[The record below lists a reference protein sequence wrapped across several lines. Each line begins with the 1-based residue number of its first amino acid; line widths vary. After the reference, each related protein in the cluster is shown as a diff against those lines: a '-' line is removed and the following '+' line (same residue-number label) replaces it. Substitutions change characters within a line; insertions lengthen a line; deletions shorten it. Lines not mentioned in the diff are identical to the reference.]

1 MRNVF
6 KDPELEERFQK
17 DGYVIVPFLSPEKVK
32 ALQLAYRDSLAR
44 SGGLINSEHISY
56 DFTFIDQNKAYK
68 EEVFSII
75 QQAFEEEQSL
85 YLDRYLPI
93 IANFIRKRPH
103 LGEVP
108 LHQNWAFVDELL
120 CSSISIWCPLVN
132 SHQANGTLQLVPGS
146 HKRFGAVRGP
156 MIPWELEKIKD
167 QIIAEDL
174 IPMEVEAGMAVIL
187 DDSIVHYS
195 APNRT
200 DELRLA
206 IQLICI
212 PEEFPSIHY
221 HLNPKVS
228 TDTVHV
234 YEVDREFYMAFD
246 PWKAIEHAKAIRT
259 FKHQTK
265 ALSHR
270 EFRKRLYGPRIDR
283 ELNSS
288 LYQKIKTR
296 IFS

>member
-6 KDPELEERFQK
+6 KDPDLEERFQK

-32 ALQLAYRDSLAR
+32 TLHRVYEESLAR

-68 EEVFSII
+68 EEIFSII

-103 LGEVP
+103 QGEVP
-108 LHQNWAFVDELL
+108 LHQNWAFVNEQV
-120 CSSISIWCPLVN
+120 CSSISIWCPLLN
-132 SHQANGTLQLVPGS
+132 SHKANGTLQVVPGS

-156 MIPWELEKIKD
+156 MIPWELENIKD
-167 QIIAEDL
+167 QIIEKYL
-174 IPMEVEAGMAVIL
+174 VPMEVGAGMAVIL

-200 DELRLA
+200 EEFRLA

-221 HLNPKVS
+221 HINPKLS
-228 TDTVHV
+228 HDTVHV
-234 YEVDREFYMAFD
+234 YKVDRDFYMAFD
-246 PWKAIEHAKAIRT
+246 PWKSIENVAAIRT

-265 ALSHR
+265 ALSHK
-270 EFRKRLYGPRIDR
+270 EFRKRLYEPRIDGEIR
-283 ELNSS
+283 TS
-288 LYQKIKTR
+288 LYHKIKMR